1 MKSEMTKQMMDA
13 SISKNSGTSQALLSI
28 PGTVLGKS
36 TGKLC
41 DPAIGKRATGSK
53 LSTLMGKK

>member
-1 MKSEMTKQMMDA
+1 MKATSKSQMDA
-13 SISKNSGTSQALLSI
+13 SINKKSTTKKALLSI

-36 TGKLC
+36 IGKLN

-53 LSTLMGKK
+53 LTTLIGKK

>member
-1 MKSEMTKQMMDA
+1 MKAINKSQMDS
-13 SISKNSGTSQALLSI
+13 SISKNSGSKKALLSI

-36 TGKLC
+36 MGKLN

-53 LSTLMGKK
+53 LTTLIGKK